1 MFASAQMIETA
12 AAPDMRARVAG
23 ALGAALVQLLL
34 GAALLW
40 GLGESLPRAAE
51 RTLELFDI
59 LPPPPPPPP
68 VVRPPPRV
76 QPAASAHR
84 QNPGREGEASPPN
97 IRSEATQIV
106 LPPPVVPLPATSP
119 VIAAPIAGV
128 GSDASS
134 GAAEI
139 AGPGT
144 GAGGIGNGRGSG
156 AGGDGDGGG
165 GGPDRPPRHLRGRLG
180 NSDYPEALGVQGAGG
195 TVSVRFT
202 VALDGRAVNCR
213 ITDSSGY
220 PALDALTCRLIE
232 QRYRFDPSRD
242 GRGRPILSD
251 VVEDHTWEVAD
262 LPPEDD

>member
-1 MFASAQMIETA
+1 MFASAQTIGA
-12 AAPDMRARVAG
+12 AGGPDARERMAS
-23 ALGAALVQLLL
+23 ALAAALVQLLF

-40 GLGESLPRAAE
+40 GLGGSLPRAAE

-59 LPPPPPPPP
+59 LPAPPPPPI
-68 VVRPPPRV
+68 VRPPPPVR
-76 QPAASAHR
+76 PADSAQR
-84 QNPGREGEASPPN
+84 RNPGREGEASPPN

-106 LPPPVVPLPATSP
+106 LPPPVIPLPVPSP
-119 VIAAPIAGV
+119 MVAAPVAGI

-139 AGPGT
+139 RGPGT

-165 GGPDRPPRHLRGRLG
+165 GGSDRPPRHLRGRLG

-232 QRYRFDPSRD
+232 RRYRFDPSRD